1 MVQKEVMGFMIRKKL
16 IVADRIRKINGP
28 FGWIP
33 HRFISDGYIKMFTRD
48 ELLMYFFLSVVSDKL
63 GLSYYGD
70 KTMGKLLGINY
81 DDLNSS
87 RTLLQ
92 EKGFIA
98 YNKPLYQVLSL
109 PELKED

>member
-1 MVQKEVMGFMIRKKL
+1 MIRKKL
-16 IVADRIRKINGP
+16 IAADRVRKINGP

-33 HRFISDGYIKMFTRD
+33 HRFISGGYIKFFTRD

-70 KTMGKLLGINY
+70 KTMGNLLGINY
-81 DDLNSS
+81 DDLQST
-87 RTLLQ
+87 RELLQ

-98 YNKPLYQVLSL
+98 YKKPFYQVLSL
-109 PELKED
+109 PELKQEEELNDG